1 MIALDYND
9 SDDSKY
15 LNKKISEMSDSIESQ
30 QSLLTSLLFDTYTNS
45 TFVASDLNVI
55 RVNTSNNYNKITDM
69 ESSKIDVSDSSIFA
83 STSQFSVLSEYLLK
97 SDYSS
102 EISLKMDISD
112 STNFQESSKMSEYVL
127 NTLFTSMTSDF
138 IMMFQVFGD
147 AISEKLNSTVS
158 TVFASSSQFS
168 VLSDY
173 LLKSDY
179 STDISLKMDETK
191 STVFASEST
200 ISDLLK
206 VSDFNAFTSTLPTTF
221 SNAKYVDISEYSIS
235 DFPDYNG
242 TVLYDATGSG
252 TFLNALSS
260 STLSCLTVNNYM
272 GTMSKCSLTFLD
284 CNVNALMNKNTI
296 TFLGNNKITA
306 NGLYSNSFSSGYLDI
321 YGSSLINRNRFNFM
335 TLDLNYRG
343 GSFYENSFYDIYGLN
358 AICNTISSNTFSD
371 ITSGHITCKSFIDN
385 TLSYATIAINKIPSG
400 AFKFTGN
407 YITNN
412 AMIDVNNGDLASNTF
427 THCEGYV
434 KGRTFSKNYLDID
447 KMEGSTFYSNTFDFT
462 QNNFIVPTTIIIRD
476 NVFISNFKYS
486 NSFANTGDWSFP
498 QMPTPLVFSLTHE
511 STDMYG
517 ILDCNMK
524 IKLISPYL
532 DSNHSFPANNWQFS
546 GPHLTHLYNGMNFEF
561 SSTCSFGGDGYN
573 WNYNEVGTVSRNV
586 NPPNLEWGANFG
598 EICHYG
604 ILHYSTSGYPHSFTY
619 YDLYQVVFNAM
630 EAGRN
635 NNGATN
641 EILWDIAKTHTPIYT
656 KSGQTFTRQFITWPR
671 QTLFYP
677 STCYASS
684 LINTFPSN
692 TFKIST
698 MPVSLGFRF
707 NIHTNYSDWGVS
719 FDASTS
725 FSSGY
730 LSGLNNLVGK
740 NHMSWGTHTFS
751 FSGTH

>member
-15 LNKKISEMSDSIESQ
+15 LNKKISEMSDSILSQ

-55 RVNTSNNYNKITDM
+55 RVNTSNNYDKITDM
-69 ESSKIDVSDSSIFA
+69 ESSKLDVSDSSIFA
-83 STSQFSVLSEYLLK
+83 STSQFSVLSDYLLK
-97 SDYSS
+97 SDYST
-102 EISLKMDISD
+102 EISLKMDETK
-112 STNFQESSKMSEYVL
+112 STKFQETSKMSEYVL
-127 NTLFTSMTSDF
+127 TTLFTSMTSD
-138 IMMFQVFGD
+138 ISQMFQLFGS
-147 AISEKLNSTVS
+147 AISEKLDSTVS
-158 TVFASSSQFS
+158 TVFASTSQFS
-168 VLSDY
+168 VLSNY

-179 STDISLKMDETK
+179 STDISLKMDVSN
-191 STVFASEST
+191 STIFASEST

-206 VSDFNAFTSTLPTTF
+206 VSDFNDFTSTLPTSF
-221 SNAKYVDISEYSIS
+221 SYAKYVDISEYSLS
-235 DFPDYNG
+235 NFPDYKG

-252 TFLNALSS
+252 TFLKEISS
-260 STLSCLTVNNYM
+260 STLSCLTANNYI
-272 GTMSKCSLTFLD
+272 GAMSECSLTFLD
-284 CNVNALMNKNTI
+284 CNINALMNKNTI
-296 TFLGNNKITA
+296 TFQGYNKIKG
-306 NGLYSNSFSSGYLDI
+306 NSLYSNTFSSGYLDI
-321 YGSSLINRNRFNFM
+321 YGSSSLSSNNFQSM
-335 TLDLNYRG
+335 VLNLNYED
-343 GSFYENSFYDIYGLN
+343 GSFYRNSFYNIYGLN
-358 AICNTISSNTFSD
+358 VKCNTMTSNEFYN
-371 ITSGHITCKSFIDN
+371 ITTGNITCKSFVRNTIYRATMTIDKMSSDN
-385 TLSYATIAINKIPSG
+385 IT
-400 AFKFTGN
+400 FTGN
-407 YITNN
+407 RMTSRAFITV
-412 AMIDVNNGDLASNTF
+412 DGDLSSNTF

-434 KGRTFSKNYLDID
+434 KGKTFSKNYLDMNVI
-447 KMEGSTFYSNTFDFT
+447 EGSAFYNNTFDFT
-462 QNNFIVPTTIIIRD
+462 QNGFIVPTTIIIRD
-476 NVFISNFKYS
+476 NLFISNFKYS
-486 NSFANTGDWSFP
+486 NSFANTDNWSFP

-511 STDMYG
+511 SMDMGG

-524 IKLISPYL
+524 NKLISPYI

-641 EILWDIAKTHTPIYT
+641 EILWDIAKTYSPIYT
-656 KSGQTFTRQFITWPR
+656 SSGETFTRQFITWPR

-707 NIHTNYSDWGVS
+707 YIHTNYNSWGVS

-730 LSGLNNLVGK
+730 LSGLNYLVGK

>member
-55 RVNTSNNYNKITDM
+55 RVNTSNNYDKITDM
-69 ESSKIDVSDSSIFA
+69 ESSKLDVSDSNIFA
-83 STSQFSVLSEYLLK
+83 STSQFSMLNDYLLK
-97 SDYSS
+97 SVYSS
-102 EISLKMDISD
+102 EISLKMDVSD
-112 STNFQESSKMSEYVL
+112 STKFQETSKMSEYVL

-221 SNAKYVDISEYSIS
+221 SNAKYVDVSEYSIS
-235 DFPDYNG
+235 DFPDYKG

-260 STLSCLTVNNYM
+260 STLNCLTVNNYM
-272 GTMSKCSLTFLD
+272 GTMSKCSLGMSECD
-284 CNVNALMNKNTI
+284 INALMNKNTI
-296 TFLGNNKITA
+296 TFHGNNRIKA
-306 NGLYSNSFSSGYLDI
+306 NSLASNSFSTGCLGA
-321 YGSSLINRNRFNFM
+321 YGTSLINRNRFNFM

-400 AFKFTGN
+400 AFRFTGN

-412 AMIDVNNGDLASNTF
+412 AMIDVNNGDLSSNTF
-427 THCEGYV
+427 SSCGGYV
-434 KGRTFSKNYLDID
+434 KGSFFSQNYLNVRRA
-447 KMEGSTFYSNTFDFT
+447 EGYGFLSNTFDFDFGNSEYPMSIT
-462 QNNFIVPTTIIIRD
+462 LSDYFQVKWFKRS
-476 NVFISNFKYS
+476 NVFSGTS
-486 NSFANTGDWSFP
+486 RWVFP
-498 QMPTPLVFSLTHE
+498 KMPTPIMLSFTND
-511 STDMYG
+511 STPING
-517 ILDCNMK
+517 VLDCNMK
-524 IKLISPYL
+524 NKLISPYFNSL
-532 DSNHSFPANNWQFS
+532 YTFPANNYQFS
-546 GPHLTHLYNGMNFEF
+546 GHHLTHLYNGMYFDF

-573 WNYNEVGTVSRNV
+573 WNYNEVGTVSRNI

-604 ILHYSTSGYPHSFTY
+604 ILYRVSDGNSFTY
-619 YDLYQVVFNAM
+619 WDLYQAVLNAN

-635 NNGATN
+635 NMAATN
-641 EILWDIAKTHTPIYT
+641 EILWDIAKSCSPIYT
-656 KSGQTFTRQFITWPR
+656 GTSETFTRQFITWPR

-677 STCYASS
+677 STCYGSS
-684 LINTFPSN
+684 FMVAFPSD

-698 MPVSLGFRF
+698 MPVSLGFHF
-707 NIHTNYSDWGVS
+707 HMYSDHEWPITFTV
-719 FDASTS
+719 STS
-725 FSSGY
+725 FNSGY
-730 LSGLNNLVGK
+730 LSRLNHTQNKG
-740 NHMSWGTHTFS
+740 HMTWVFHTLS
-751 FSGTH
+751 FSGVHD